1 MLINANAASVN
12 SITSTTPT
20 TGAAAAS
27 STLDYNSFLTMLVT
41 ELKNQDPTK
50 PMDATQMVSQLA
62 TISGVG
68 QAVQTNAT
76 LSSLLVTNSMDQAEQ
91 LIGKTIT
98 SSDGL
103 TSGVVQSVTVNAT
116 GGTAMLVDGTTVSL
130 GDGVTISAS

>member
-1 MLINANAASVN
+1 MINANAAATAAS
-12 SITSTTPT
+12 TSTTAT
-20 TGAAAAS
+20 AAPAVAS

-76 LSSLLVTNSMDQAEQ
+76 LSSLLTTNSLNQAEQ

-98 SSDGL
+98 SSDGA
-103 TSGVVQSVTVNAT
+103 TSGLVQSVTVDST
-116 GGTAMLVDGTTVSL
+116 GGTATLVDGSTVAL
-130 GDGVTISAS
+130 GNGVTISAS